1 MSVTR
6 QQSVSKELSPE
17 PTEAL
22 RASAHLGIWA
32 VSTVDTHYCLFCTS
46 RVLFCQLTCKNTK
59 HMTVI
64 SSETEAAIN
73 GREKEKGSKQWTLS
87 AVEYGM
93 YLAWAAR
100 NGLTGSRNSARCEW
114 ESRGLTCV
122 KLWESENEQVKGARP
137 VRRQVWEMVNLA
149 PASDVHRSPWGACL
163 EAYFIPGV
171 LLQKEAW
178 GRAVAIADWNRGW
191 PKALN
196 VLICKPIVVLNHKWE
211 AT

>member
-137 VRRQVWEMVNLA
+137 VRRQVWEMVMFTGPCQWCSQVTLRCLPRSLFYPWCA
-149 PASDVHRSPWGACL
+149 PTERSLGTCSCHSRL
-163 EAYFIPGV
+163 
-171 LLQKEAW
+171 K
-178 GRAVAIADWNRGW
+178 
-191 PKALN
+191 
-196 VLICKPIVVLNHKWE
+196 
-211 AT
+211 